1 MSEYEFTKSQNEI
14 YANLSKALRQ
24 FGIQLGI
31 FSVLLVFLGLV
42 FTFRGDAE
50 LTDAYTSIA
59 GGIGIMIVGALS
71 LTLSFRLLKPVE
83 DFLGIVSTKGHDISQ
98 LMIGL
103 DKLAWAHR
111 MLRLILILLLLICAL
126 HCYRFFT

>member
-1 MSEYEFTKSQNEI
+1 MTEYEFTASQNEI
-14 YANLSKALRQ
+14 YANLSTVLRQ

-31 FSVLLVFLGLV
+31 FSVLLIFLGLV
-42 FTFRGDAE
+42 FAFRGDAE
-50 LTDAYTSIA
+50 LTDAYTSIG

-71 LTLSFRLLKPVE
+71 LALSFRLLKPVA
-83 DFLGIVSTKGHDISQ
+83 DFLDIVTSKGHDISQ

-111 MLRLILILLLLICAL
+111 LLRLILILLLLICGL
-126 HCYRFFT
+126 GCYRLFT